1 MELGGTGWE
10 LGGTGRIWKELGGTG
25 KNQVELGG
33 TRRNWVELGGS
44 GLIGKKLNRGLI

>member
-1 MELGGTGWE
+1 M
-10 LGGTGRIWKELGGTG
+10 GTGRIWKELGGTG

>member
-1 MELGGTGWE
+1 M
-10 LGGTGRIWKELGGTG
+10 GTGRMWKELGGTG

>member
-1 MELGGTGWE
+1 M
-10 LGGTGRIWKELGGTG
+10 GTGRMWKELGGTG

-44 GLIGKKLNRGLI
+44 GLIGKKFNRGLI

>member
-1 MELGGTGWE
+1 MELGGSGCN
-10 LGGTGRIWKELGGTG
+10 WKELGESGRNRKEPG
-25 KNQVELGG
+25 R